1 MSCYK
6 KVIFFHKDRAII
18 TSNKISNNSLILFNI
33 QSGFKLFN
41 YFKKIKSITSKNKSL
56 FMAGFL
62 KKSGPNNIHML
73 YISEV
78 SFNLE
83 KPLPIHFFPMASFLI
98 VDIQYYIALR
108 YIT

>member
-1 MSCYK
+1 
-6 KVIFFHKDRAII
+6 
-18 TSNKISNNSLILFNI
+18 
-33 QSGFKLFN
+33 
-41 YFKKIKSITSKNKSL
+41 
-56 FMAGFL
+56 MAGFL